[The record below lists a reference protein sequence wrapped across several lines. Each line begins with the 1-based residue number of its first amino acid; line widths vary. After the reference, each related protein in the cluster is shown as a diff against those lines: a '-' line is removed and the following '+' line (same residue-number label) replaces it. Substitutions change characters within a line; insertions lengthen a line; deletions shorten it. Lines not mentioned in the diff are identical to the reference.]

1 MEEEEQEEKKEE
13 QEQGEDGVW
22 CRSECLSLLHFDM
35 LMVCGRKG
43 GLQTLIQRSGV
54 VLSSLCAS
62 SPPSLLLLRHQQNS
76 GSNSSGSLW
85 ACDNR
90 AKVQFCLQEEN
101 KTA

>member
-1 MEEEEQEEKKEE
+1 MEF
-13 QEQGEDGVW
+13 GAAVNV
-22 CRSECLSLLHFDM
+22 CFDM

-62 SPPSLLLLRHQQNS
+62 SPPSLVLLRHQQNS

-90 AKVQFCLQEEN
+90 AKVQFCLQFCHDGLE
-101 KTA
+101 